1 MPTGDQVNLND
12 DGNADFDIVDRET
25 GEPVSYEDITR
36 ELSVDGYEDR
46 EINARCRFKCR
57 KCGSENCAVDNGVRS
72 GSSWTGLYGSADLTC
87 KDCGA
92 SRLLWDP

>member
-12 DGNADFDIVDRET
+12 DGNAEFDITDRAT
-25 GEPVSYEDITR
+25 GDVVTVKQVED
-36 ELSVDGYEDR
+36 ELQWQGFEDD
-46 EINARCRFKCR
+46 ELNARYIFRCR
-57 KCGSENCAVDNGVRS
+57 KCGSENCAIDNGVRM
-72 GSSWTGLYGSADLTC
+72 GSSWTGMYGSADLAC